1 VEDFIHSYVLGDRHS
16 AYPVEGPSG
25 TIVGLITLS
34 QLRLVPPEERRFT
47 LVRDAAMPMD
57 RVVTAAPHEPLTV
70 LLERLASSDGN
81 RALVLQHGGVVGI
94 VTASDISRLIDVR
107 ALDVSKRADRAL

>member
-1 VEDFIHSYVLGDRHS
+1 
-16 AYPVEGPSG
+16 
-25 TIVGLITLS
+25 
-34 QLRLVPPEERRFT
+34 
-47 LVRDAAMPMD
+47 MD